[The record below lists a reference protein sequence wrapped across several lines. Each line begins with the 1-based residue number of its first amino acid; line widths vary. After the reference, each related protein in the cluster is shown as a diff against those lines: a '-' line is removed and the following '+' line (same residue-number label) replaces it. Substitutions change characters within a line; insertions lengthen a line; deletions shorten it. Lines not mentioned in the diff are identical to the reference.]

1 MMTADGQNEGLS
13 PVPEEGLSPVPTAGG
28 DAPIGI
34 FDSGLGGLTVLRE
47 IHRLLPC
54 ENLVYFGDSGRT
66 PYGTKSQE
74 TVLRYTLQDVN
85 FLLSKG
91 VKAIVI
97 ACNTASACSLDT
109 VRRTFELPVIEVV
122 EPGSVA
128 AVAAT
133 KTGRIGVIGT
143 PATIGSEVYK
153 RAIERAAV
161 AAGRNDVNY
170 FGVACPLFVSLA
182 EEGWWDNDVARL
194 TARKYLAPL
203 KDAEIDTLVL
213 GCTHYPLL
221 APAISRVM
229 GRRVTLINSASVVA
243 AAVQRVLRER
253 GLLRGDN
260 AGNVDANAEPAQKT
274 DAAAAPVL
282 PGANVS
288 IRFFTSDSADK
299 FRALGSK
306 FLAGSVEHV
315 ERVDIEQY

>member
-1 MMTADGQNEGLS
+1 MTAGAAGEGVPNEGLS
-13 PVPEEGLSPVPTAGG
+13 PVTPDVSNEGLSPVTKAGN
-28 DAPIGI
+28 DAPIGV

-109 VRRTFELPVIEVV
+109 VRQTYGLPVIEVV
-122 EPGSVA
+122 EPGSAA

-153 RAIERAAV
+153 RAIDRAAS
-161 AAGRNDVNY
+161 AAGRTDVNY
-170 FGVACPLFVSLA
+170 FGVPCPLFVSLA

-194 TARKYLAPL
+194 TARKYLEPL
-203 KDAEIDTLVL
+203 KDAGIDTLVL

-221 APAISRVM
+221 TPAISRVM
-229 GRRVTLINSASVVA
+229 GRRVKLINSASVVA
-243 AAVQRVLRER
+243 AAVQNVLRER
-253 GLLRGDN
+253 GLLRCAENADN
-260 AGNVDANAEPAQKT
+260 ATV
-274 DAAAAPVL
+274 
-282 PGANVS
+282 
-288 IRFFTSDSADK
+288 RFFTSDSADK

-315 ERVDIEQY
+315 ERVDIEQF